1 MAPKVQG
8 GLGRSP
14 LHLLHRAQQLS
25 EILFEAEVGAD
36 LTPRQFAVLTAV
48 AENEGLSQTGIVQ
61 RTGIDRSTLTDL
73 VRRLVKKGLLQR
85 RRNKKD
91 ARAFVLKLTG
101 DGQKVLSRMTPLAL
115 NVDRR
120 IMEATGGD
128 KGKFLERLQDM
139 IGKLQLATTAN

>member
-1 MAPKVQG
+1 
-8 GLGRSP
+8 
-14 LHLLHRAQQLS
+14 LLHRAQQLS
-25 EILFEAEVGAD
+25 AILFEAEVGAD

-48 AENEGLSQTGIVQ
+48 AENEGMSQTGIVQ
-61 RTGIDRSTLTDL
+61 RTGIGRSTLTDL

-101 DGQKVLSRMTPLAL
+101 DGQKVLGRMTPRAL

-120 IMEATGGD
+120 FMEATAWLGRCWRSATCQALTGGQALPI
-128 KGKFLERLQDM
+128 K
-139 IGKLQLATTAN
+139 T

>member
-1 MAPKVQG
+1 
-8 GLGRSP
+8 
-14 LHLLHRAQQLS
+14 LLHRAQQLS
-25 EILFEAEVGAD
+25 AILFEAEVGAD

-128 KGKFLERLQDM
+128 KDKFLERLQGM
-139 IGKLQLATTAN
+139 IVKLQLATTAE